1 MNPVAADVSPLTLPV
16 RKIRADSRRLLRFRG
31 SRRGASWG
39 ILTLG
44 LALLFGLT
52 PALAA
57 ANGAAR
63 GWERAV
69 VSLEI
74 TRNQAD
80 FLQPWSTHPQ
90 SAAKAGIVV
99 GPREILTTAFALDN
113 RTLVRVQHGGRGS
126 WADAEV
132 VWVDYPAN
140 LALLT
145 STNAA
150 FWTGLKPVAL
160 ARTISRDRAIQVLRW
175 RAGNLEVRKAEFNR
189 FSVSNPSITDAAH
202 VVLEINSEIDGAGWA
217 EPVVS
222 GKQVIG
228 VVFAQTGNLCQVLPA
243 PFLRSLL
250 EARREGT
257 FKGLGY
263 FDFTWQP
270 SENSET
276 LRALKLP
283 PERDGVVVIDVPK
296 RPATTPVLQ
305 PRDILLEV
313 DGFDVDVRGDYLDP
327 IYGHLMLEN
336 LSTRNKWAGQPV
348 ALKIWREG
356 RELDVVYTLPKVEVA
371 RRLVPES
378 AHGTPPEYLILGGLI
393 LQPLTRNYLES
404 WGQDWERRAPFRLA
418 YFRNEEPSP
427 ERPSVVVLSQV
438 LPDVFNLGYQDLR
451 SLVLER
457 INGRKVSGLNDV
469 APALAQAA
477 DGFHTFE
484 FLKGE
489 SLQRLVLD
497 ARQLDAAT
505 QRVLQRYGI
514 DEAALIRSGL

>member
-1 MNPVAADVSPLTLPV
+1 MKTPLT
-16 RKIRADSRRLLRFRG
+16 F
-31 SRRGASWG
+31 
-39 ILTLG
+39 G
-44 LALLFGLT
+44 LALFFGLT
-52 PALAA
+52 PVLTCAA

-69 VSLEI
+69 VSLEV

-90 SAAKAGIVV
+90 SAIKAGLVV

-132 VWVDYPAN
+132 AWVDYPAN

-150 FWTGLKPVAL
+150 FWAGLKPVAL
-160 ARTISRDRAIQVLRW
+160 ARSISRDRAIQVVRW

-189 FSVSNPSITDAAH
+189 FNVSNASFADAAH

-228 VVFAQTGNLCQVLPA
+228 IVFAQTGNLCQVLPA
-243 PFLRSLL
+243 PFVRSLL
-250 EARREGT
+250 DAHREGK

-270 SENSET
+270 SENPET

-283 PERDGVVVIDVPK
+283 PERDGVVVIEVPK
-296 RPATTPVLQ
+296 RADTTPVLQ
-305 PRDILLEV
+305 PRDIILAV
-313 DGFDVDVRGDYLDP
+313 DGFDVDMQGDYVDP
-327 IYGHLMLEN
+327 VYGHLMLEN
-336 LSTRNKWAGQPV
+336 LSTRHKWAGDAV
-348 ALKIWREG
+348 ALRIWREG
-356 RELDVVYTLPKVEVA
+356 RELAVAYTLPKVEVA
-371 RRLVPES
+371 RRLVPAS
-378 AHGTPPEYLILGGLI
+378 AHDAPPEYLILGGLVF
-393 LQPLTRNYLES
+393 QPLTRNYLES

-451 SLVLER
+451 GLVLER
-457 INGRKVSGLNDV
+457 INGRKVNSLNEV
-469 APALAQAA
+469 APALGRAA

-514 DEAALIRSGL
+514 EEAAVIRTGP